1 MLGIDWTSVLQAI
14 LFALFADLTAI
25 LAAITGPTYD
35 NLLVPE
41 LRTGALYPSVFG
53 SAGDP
58 ANYLAPATHFSTY
71 TLTNVVDP
79 AATLVALG
87 VAVLYLGKPL
97 IARWSTTFDGLL
109 PRLVLGVVGANFTVP
124 IAAALLSVGG
134 TLYPVLAGWDGGAWQ
149 SWIHL
154 AGWGEIGF
162 SWDNGALAFL
172 LAVVQFMAVF
182 ALVLAIG
189 VRDALLAVL
198 LVVLP
203 IFTLLWPLRP
213 LSALA
218 RRAWLLFAELV
229 FLPCVLVIPL
239 ELAVGSPNPVLL
251 VGYLSAAVASPYLL
265 SLAGTQLVSFGFPG
279 AGATVGG
286 GIARGSASTSSGAA
300 TRFRPLTEA
309 TRTAGSA
316 GGTFAG
322 TVRAAGTA
330 TLPAAA
336 PLAAAELIGQ
346 GARQLLRHVT
356 RNARAAS
363 GSTSGP
369 ARRPPGTNEWGPI
382 RKEGSR

>member
-1 MLGIDWTSVLQAI
+1 MLGIDWANVLQAL

-25 LAAITGPTYD
+25 LVAITGPTYD
-35 NLLVPE
+35 HLLVPE
-41 LRTGALYPSVFG
+41 LRTGTLFPSVFASG
-53 SAGDP
+53 GGPSD
-58 ANYLAPATHFSTY
+58 YLAAAANFSTY
-71 TLTNVVDP
+71 TLANVVDP

-87 VAVLYLGKPL
+87 VAGLYLAKPL
-97 IARWSTTFDGLL
+97 VARWSATFDGLL

-124 IAAALLSVGG
+124 IAAAFLSVGG
-134 TLYPVLAGWDGGAWQ
+134 ALYPVIAGWDGGAWQ
-149 SWIHL
+149 QWVHL
-154 AGWGEIGF
+154 AGWGEFGF

-172 LAVVQFMAVF
+172 LAVVEFMAVF

-189 VRDALLAVL
+189 LRDALLAVL

-251 VGYLSAAVASPYLL
+251 VGYLSAAVASPFLL

-279 AGATVGG
+279 AGATLGG
-286 GIARGSASTSSGAA
+286 GIARGNATVSSGGGG
-300 TRFRPLTEA
+300 RFRPLAESA
-309 TRTAGSA
+309 RTSGSV
-316 GGTFAG
+316 GGVFSG

-330 TLPAAA
+330 ALPAAA
-336 PLAAAELIGQ
+336 PLATAELIGQ
-346 GARQLLRHVT
+346 GALHLLRHVR
-356 RNARAAS
+356 RNARPAT
-363 GSTSGP
+363 GPERGP
-369 ARRPPGTNEWGPI
+369 ARPPSGANEWGPI
-382 RKEGSR
+382 RNEGPR